1 MQRPRTKDFHFFIES
16 VAKWEKVGYCGVDWK
31 WQLRIQTLLFTGEI
45 DRSIDDKLRVS
56 IPSEYRSGFTTGAGP
71 GIVYATPGLNDAIWL
86 WPEATFESMANA
98 LEQSLLPDEDVM
110 DFEQIHFSQSRR
122 IEIDKAGRIR
132 LPDSLLSFAQIT
144 DHVFVLGVKDH
155 LELVNATT
163 WADSREQKRLEHHE
177 KARRAKQQSTRGSQ
191 RTTE

>member
-1 MQRPRTKDFHFFIES
+1 
-16 VAKWEKVGYCGVDWK
+16 V
-31 WQLRIQTLLFTGEI
+31 LFTGEI

-56 IPSEYRSGFTTGAGP
+56 IPSEMRSGFSTGAGP

-86 WPEATFESMANA
+86 WPEATFESMANT

-122 IEIDKAGRIR
+122 IEIDKSGRIR
-132 LPDSLLSFAQIT
+132 LPEALLSFAQIT

-155 LELVNATT
+155 LELVDATM
-163 WADSREQKRLEHHE
+163 WEEVREQRRSEHSD
-177 KARRAKQQSTRGSQ
+177 KARRAKQQGILGAK